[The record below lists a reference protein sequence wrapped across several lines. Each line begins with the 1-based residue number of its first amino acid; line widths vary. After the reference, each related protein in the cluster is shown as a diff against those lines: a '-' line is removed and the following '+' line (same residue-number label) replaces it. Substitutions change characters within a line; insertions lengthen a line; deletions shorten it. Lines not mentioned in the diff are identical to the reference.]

1 MDKTKK
7 KGNII
12 ILLIGIVFFVAFYF
26 ATSFVNRFIAQGLE
40 TGKIAQQ
47 DAIAYRNINGIFSQ
61 LQVLAAIVMVL
72 FDRKRGFIVAIILE
86 VLVAFN
92 LLRSVIFSHNYM
104 PLPGFF
110 TALVSILII
119 TVIYITLQRNDKLH
133 EEVTVN
139 YEKLIEQN
147 HMIEAKDK
155 ALTKLAYYDRL
166 TGLPNSAF
174 YNEKLQEYIDS
185 NTSFAM
191 IYMDMD
197 NFKQINDTFGHECGD
212 DLIKVYA
219 ERFENYCGSKYTCAK
234 VGGDEFAMILPNDSG
249 SKMTEADVLNIVEQL
264 RALFAEPVQMRS
276 GAISITMSY
285 GICGFPNDGRTP
297 EALVNAADTALYNA
311 KIGGKNRPCFFSQNS
326 LD

>member
-119 TVIYITLQRNDKLH
+119 TVIHITLQRNDRLH
-133 EEVTVN
+133 EEVTEN

-174 YNEKLQEYIDS
+174 YNEKLQEIEDAH
-185 NTSFAM
+185 N
-191 IYMDMD
+191 
-197 NFKQINDTFGHECGD
+197 KW
-212 DLIKVYA
+212 LA
-219 ERFENYCGSKYTCAK
+219 EKSEADQRQQEEEAAR
-234 VGGDEFAMILPNDSG
+234 GDEVTYS
-249 SKMTEADVLNIVEQL
+249 
-264 RALFAEPVQMRS
+264 MRM
-276 GAISITMSY
+276 GQ
-285 GICGFPNDGRTP
+285 
-297 EALVNAADTALYNA
+297 EEEV
-311 KIGGKNRPCFFSQNS
+311 
-326 LD
+326 